1 MNNNLIK
8 NNQLEFNSLHDDY
21 ENLFDIVPCIITV
34 QDRNFRI
41 LKYNQKFSD
50 KFGLKKGD
58 FCFKAY
64 KGLDAKCQVCPLEKT
79 FKDGETHF
87 DEQSGV
93 NKDGKE
99 EHWIVKTSPIKN
111 SNGDIIAAME
121 MSIDITQM
129 KQLEKELKKSE
140 YKFFTIFNNI
150 PNPVFVLDAETLE
163 ILNCNESMSAVY
175 GYFRNEMIH
184 TSFRDLFLDENK
196 DRIDFLIKTESFLS
210 RVKHKNKDGLL
221 LFVNIRISPSEY
233 DDQKVFIITT
243 SDITKSLETEQQ
255 LIQASKL
262 TTLGEMSTGVAHEL
276 NQPLSVIK
284 TAAGFL
290 MRKTRKKEKI
300 EESIL
305 FTMLQKID
313 NNIDRATN
321 IIDHMRQFSR
331 KPDMGK
337 EKIRIHEVIEK
348 AFEIFNQ
355 QLKIR
360 GIEVVKDI
368 EENLPEIMGD
378 PNRLE
383 QVFINLL
390 INARD
395 AVEQKWEGKPYRPG
409 DKKIVFKAK
418 LEKKEIVIEV
428 GDTGPG
434 ISDIIAGKIF
444 EPFFTT
450 KEVGKGT
457 GLGLSISYG
466 IVKDCGGS
474 IHVDTRKRE
483 GATFIIKFPLPTG

>member
-1 MNNNLIK
+1 MIDNLNNK
-8 NNQLEFNSLHDDY
+8 EQLEFNSLHDDY
-21 ENLFDIVPCIITV
+21 DNLFDIVPCIITV
-34 QDRNFRI
+34 QDRNYRI
-41 LKYNQKFSD
+41 LKYNQEFSD
-50 KFGLKKGD
+50 KFGTKKGGY
-58 FCFKAY
+58 CFKAY
-64 KGLDAKCQVCPLEKT
+64 KGLDAKCLACPLEKT
-79 FKDGETHF
+79 FKDGKTHF

-93 NKDGKE
+93 NKDGKV

-111 SNGDIIAAME
+111 SNGEIIAAME

-175 GYFRNEMIH
+175 GCSRDELLN
-184 TSFRDLFLDENK
+184 TSFKKLFLDENK

-210 RVKHKNKDGLL
+210 RVKHKKKDGMP

-233 DDQKVFIITT
+233 DDQKVFIVTT

-284 TAAGFL
+284 TASSFL
-290 MRKTRKKEKI
+290 MRKTRKKETI
-300 EESIL
+300 EDQTL
-305 FTMLQKID
+305 LTMLQKID

-337 EKIRIHEVIEK
+337 EKIRISDVIER

-360 GIEVVKDI
+360 GIEVVKNI
-368 EENLPEIMGD
+368 EENLPEITGD

-390 INARD
+390 LNARD
-395 AVEQKWEGKPYRPG
+395 AVEEQWCDQKYKPG
-409 DKKIVFKAK
+409 DKKIV
-418 LEKKEIVIEV
+418 LEARLENKNIVVEV

-434 ISDIIAGKIF
+434 ISDIVAGKIF

-466 IVKDCGGS
+466 IIKDCGGS
-474 IHVDTRKRE
+474 IHVDPRKRE
-483 GATFIIKFPLPTG
+483 GATFIVTFPLPTG